1 MYKEFTTHAEIEG
14 FLREYNFF
22 HDALLKA
29 VKFTSGD
36 RFQGKAQNLSITD
49 QFKAEL
55 TICHYNYLANKDR
68 KVRRFYLELSG
79 LGNFS
84 FSSPGGRSP
93 ARHLA
98 LTKIEVAAA
107 KDLPG
112 MRLMSV
118 WGNKYDT
125 IGKKWEKVK
134 LAEIEFLKLVVK
146 LGC

>member
-1 MYKEFTTHAEIEG
+1 MYKELTTYAEIKG

-22 HDALLKA
+22 HDALLQV
-29 VKFTSGD
+29 VKFTSSD
-36 RFQGKAQNLSITD
+36 RFQGKAQSLSITD

-98 LTKIEVAAA
+98 LTRIEFAAA
-107 KDLPG
+107 KGLPG
-112 MRLMSV
+112 MWLMCI
-118 WGNKYDT
+118 WGNRYDAAG
-125 IGKKWEKVK
+125 GKWKKAK
-134 LAEIEFLKLVVK
+134 LAEIQFLKLVVK